1 MQSTID
7 SIRTMLK
14 TLNLH
19 NAAQQIEDILS
30 VPLNKTISYEKF
42 LEELLQRE
50 INGREEKRFERNL
63 KHASF
68 PEYKTLDEF
77 DLSEQ
82 PSLSKRQFNQL
93 RELSWIEQGYNLILL
108 GPTGVGKTMLS
119 IGLGIHAINNG
130 YKVHFTTM
138 NDLVYILKTQEILR
152 TSRARYKRVI
162 EADLVII
169 DDLMF
174 MAMEKHE
181 ANLFF
186 QLVNK
191 LYGQSSIII
200 TSNKGPEE
208 WGELLGDP
216 AITTAILDRIVHKC
230 EVLNLNGD
238 SYRLKHRETIFGNN

>member
-1 MQSTID
+1 MSTTID
-7 SIRTMLK
+7 CVKTMLK
-14 TLNLH
+14 KVNLH
-19 NAAQQIEDILS
+19 NAAGQIEEILIT
-30 VPLNKTISYEKF
+30 PLNQSISYEKF
-42 LEELLQRE
+42 LEELLVCE
-50 INGREEKRFERNL
+50 IKGREEKRFERRL
-63 KHASF
+63 RHASF
-68 PEYKTLDEF
+68 PEYKTLEQF
-77 DLSEQ
+77 DLTEQ

-93 RELSWIEQGYNLILL
+93 KELSWIEQGYNLILL

-138 NDLVYILKTQEILR
+138 NDLVYILKTQEIIR
-152 TSRARYKRVI
+152 TSKARYKRIV
-162 EADLVII
+162 ESDLVII

-230 EVLNLNGD
+230 EVITLDGD
-238 SYRLKHRETIFGNN
+238 SYRLKHRKTIFDKK

>member
-1 MQSTID
+1 MQTTID
-7 SIRTMLK
+7 NLKKMLK

-19 NAAQQIEDILS
+19 NAAGQIEELLNIPLS
-30 VPLNKTISYEKF
+30 QSISYEKF
-42 LEELLQRE
+42 LEKFLQCE
-50 INGREEKRFERNL
+50 IKGREEKRFERCL
-63 KHASF
+63 KHALF

-77 DLSEQ
+77 DLNEQ

-93 RELSWIEQGYNLILL
+93 KELSWLEQGYNLILL

-130 YKVHFTTM
+130 YKVHFVTM
-138 NDLVYILKTQEILR
+138 HDLINILKTQEIIR
-152 TSRARYKRVI
+152 TSRTRYKRIV
-162 EADLVII
+162 ESDLVII

-186 QLVNK
+186 QLINK

-200 TSNKGPEE
+200 TSNKSPED

-230 EVLNLNGD
+230 EVLNLDGA
-238 SYRLKHRETIFGNN
+238 SYRLRHRKTIFTNN